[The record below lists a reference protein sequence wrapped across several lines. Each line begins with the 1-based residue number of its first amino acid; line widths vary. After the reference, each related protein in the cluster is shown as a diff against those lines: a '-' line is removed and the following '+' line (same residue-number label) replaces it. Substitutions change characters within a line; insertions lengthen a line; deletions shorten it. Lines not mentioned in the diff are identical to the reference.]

1 MSELSHLKGEETKP
15 LSTSFNVSS
24 SSQNDTKDDKKY
36 NKDSSSSSQ
45 SSSVKLIFFFIL
57 SIILYLL
64 SLKGCDGTQTYC
76 LVTLNPSFFSTNI
89 LLHPI
94 ISYLHL
100 SFENTN
106 IN

>member
-57 SIILYLL
+57 FDNGTNMGFVFSLL
-64 SLKGCDGTQTYC
+64 M
-76 LVTLNPSFFSTNI
+76 LN
-89 LLHPI
+89 
-94 ISYLHL
+94 
-100 SFENTN
+100 
-106 IN
+106 